1 MTNIECVLDHL
12 LDACPN
18 LEAISLAGKIKLL
31 LFVKDFLDFD
41 GNINDKKTIFVSII
55 LEPTGWK
62 EFTGDHLAYLV
73 EEFKS
78 IQRIDLSSVNVSIST
93 RYKTSAQNNIG
104 SCFLCFSWN

>member
-1 MTNIECVLDHL
+1 MVTEMIR
-12 LDACPN
+12 
-18 LEAISLAGKIKLL
+18 IQ
-31 LFVKDFLDFD
+31 
-41 GNINDKKTIFVSII
+41 IFVSNI
-55 LEPTGWK
+55 LKPTGWK

-104 SCFLCFSWN
+104 SCFFMFLAGTKSESIGCGSAIIV